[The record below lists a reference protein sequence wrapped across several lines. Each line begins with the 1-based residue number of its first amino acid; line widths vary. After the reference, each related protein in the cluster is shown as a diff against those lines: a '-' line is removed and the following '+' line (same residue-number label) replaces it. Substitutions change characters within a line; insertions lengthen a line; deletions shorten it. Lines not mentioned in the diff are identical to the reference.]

1 MDDVLALPNGGWPQ
15 FNEEGI
21 DVMGGVSTLNG
32 TLMQGMGC
40 TSFNSNNV
48 RVSKYAGDPLGSDS
62 SRQVVLS
69 AE

>member
-1 MDDVLALPNGGWPQ
+1 
-15 FNEEGI
+15 
-21 DVMGGVSTLNG
+21 MGGVSTLNG